1 MAQNEV
7 IRIRVDGDTKRE
19 ADSLFQDLGMDTS
32 TAIRIFLRQTVMR
45 GGLPFEVSDPFYSE
59 KNMNVLRQRAADM
72 DAGKG
77 QEHEFLLEGED
88 A

>member
-1 MAQNEV
+1 MAQDGF
-7 IRIRVDGDTKRE
+7 IRVRIDESTKQA

-32 TAIRIFLRQTVMR
+32 TAIRIFLRQSVKR
-45 GGLPFEVSDPFYSE
+45 GGLPFEVADPFYS
-59 KNMNVLRQRAADM
+59 KANMAQLRKAAAEM

-77 QEHEFLLEGED
+77 KAHELLEDGN